1 MMKYFELDKRKNFDE
16 RKYLSTELLDKLGL

>member
-1 MMKYFELDKRKNFDE
+1 MMEHFELDKRKNFDE